1 MPTIRELEAG
11 EAGAR
16 QKIRDKCEKIQTRL
30 KIVLSSEMFNIK
42 IERNYGWVRDF
53 NGFAFIVERY
63 IDWVA
68 ANNVTT
74 CPKCGAGHNAL
85 LHNDRVWHQIR
96 PGHWHCRKCG
106 MKNAAVAHQI
116 KGGATMTSS
125 MCDQRYELRQEIRL
139 FPIDE

>member
-1 MPTIRELEAG
+1 M
-11 EAGAR
+11 
-16 QKIRDKCEKIQTRL
+16 
-30 KIVLSSEMFNIK
+30 
-42 IERNYGWVRDF
+42 
-53 NGFAFIVERY
+53 ERY

-74 CPKCGAGHNAL
+74 CPKCGAKHNAL

-96 PGHWHCRKCG
+96 AGHCHCRKCG
-106 MKNAAVAHQI
+106 MKNATVAHQI
-116 KGGATMTSS
+116 KGGATMTCS